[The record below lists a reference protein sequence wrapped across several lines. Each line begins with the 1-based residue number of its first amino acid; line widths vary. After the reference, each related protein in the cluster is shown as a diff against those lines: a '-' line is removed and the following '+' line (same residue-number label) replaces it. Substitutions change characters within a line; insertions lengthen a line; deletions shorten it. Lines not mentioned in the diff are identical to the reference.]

1 MNPKEVRMYIV
12 VNSDQMESDLI
23 RIIAQTVARQVL
35 FIEQND
41 PDNELYREWK
51 FNLYPKI
58 VTELPHKCFSRL
70 LDSTI
75 TLDPSGSVAVF
86 SPLRYKNRP
95 PLLKR
100 AKLLR
105 DDLRITLGSRPER
118 GRSVI
123 DIDFNQDVKM
133 SVGKLS
139 AQVAHS
145 LSNMVEYL
153 AQSYPEILEEWAK
166 GGYALILNGRPA
178 SELAQLIKTPRCVW
192 TVDAGRTEIPSGTLT
207 TVAYFPK
214 YML

>member
-95 PLLKR
+95 PLLNR

-118 GRSVI
+118 GRSVL
-123 DIDFNQDVKM
+123 DIDFNQDV
-133 SVGKLS
+133 
-139 AQVAHS
+139 
-145 LSNMVEYL
+145 
-153 AQSYPEILEEWAK
+153 
-166 GGYALILNGRPA
+166 
-178 SELAQLIKTPRCVW
+178 
-192 TVDAGRTEIPSGTLT
+192 
-207 TVAYFPK
+207 
-214 YML
+214 